1 MSTQYADSET
11 LNQLRYE
18 GTEFI
23 QPERA
28 PTFDEL
34 VEQLKTRC
42 TTQSYHTGYG
52 PQVIF
57 TITDNNYYQ
66 WLIKL
71 KEYALTSKHID
82 NRLFDI
88 VSDPHN
94 NGYNGCGMSQ
104 LMWVCEKTRQQ
115 SSGEFRDKISTLL
128 TTDFVNITSFKSY
141 TLGRLNKTINDTALN
156 TSDIITQGR
165 ELTDHRAQLDLI
177 TEAVDSTT
185 QDCIKNEQRN
195 QFQFSELRG
204 RIQILET
211 TTPVEFKNIK
221 TQLTKQQQ
229 ILDDVVSVH
238 LDNYEQNENMVSS
251 KLHKLQNSYSQLE
264 DHVSKMTT
272 TQQTE
277 IKIMET
283 GITNIR
289 ERLARMD
296 EREEKLNSDIKEMKN
311 SIIVLLFAVILIL
324 SCLISKLY
332 M

>member
-1 MSTQYADSET
+1 MKWVDTFKYYIITTECIDYKIIECILEKKAASNWASISNDCLCHSACFATVIQIITHSLTDKYNLQYPQIT
-11 LNQLRYE
+11 LVYPGGDPDMYTKIYKVANDI
-18 GTEFI
+18 I
-23 QPERA
+23 QILNM
-28 PTFDEL
+28 D
-34 VEQLKTRC
+34 Q
-42 TTQSYHTGYG
+42 
-52 PQVIF
+52 I
-57 TITDNNYYQ
+57 N
-66 WLIKL
+66 LI
-71 KEYALTSKHID
+71 
-82 NRLFDI
+82 
-88 VSDPHN
+88 
-94 NGYNGCGMSQ
+94 
-104 LMWVCEKTRQQ
+104 
-115 SSGEFRDKISTLL
+115 
-128 TTDFVNITSFKSY
+128 
-141 TLGRLNKTINDTALN
+141 RLNKTINDTALN
-156 TSDIITQGR
+156 TCDIITQGR

-185 QDCIKNEQRN
+185 QDCIKNEQMHKA
-195 QFQFSELRG
+195 QFSELRG

-238 LDNYEQNENMVSS
+238 LENYEQNENMVSS

-264 DHVSKMTT
+264 DRVSKMAK

-324 SCLISKLY
+324 SCLIYKLY